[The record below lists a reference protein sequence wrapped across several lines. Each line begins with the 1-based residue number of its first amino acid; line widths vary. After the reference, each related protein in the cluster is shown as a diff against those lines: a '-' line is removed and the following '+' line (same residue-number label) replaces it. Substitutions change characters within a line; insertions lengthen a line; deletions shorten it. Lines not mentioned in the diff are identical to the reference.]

1 MRPAAD
7 LRSLAPVALALAAL
21 TCASPAPLRSAS
33 ASPVSSAFSAS
44 SSAFSALNPF
54 PLRVASLNLAA
65 DEVLVEILPPERLVA
80 VTAFADER
88 GTSNVVGRVPPS
100 VARFPRANVERLV
113 ALAPDLVVISQYTDA
128 DVQRQLERAGL
139 RLHRMEGL
147 ESLAGFRSAVLDLG
161 RAVGAEDAARRL
173 VERYDRTLAEVARR
187 VQGAPRPR
195 VLYWANP
202 MTAGAD
208 TAIGTLI
215 ECAGAVNVGRQLG
228 VSGIAPAGA
237 ERAFVADP
245 DVVLLGQWPGVKAAL
260 LGHPLLSRM
269 RAVREGKVVE
279 LPTELL
285 VALNH
290 HAAEACWALAHQLHP
305 DLVPR
310 PRP

>member
-1 MRPAAD
+1 
-7 LRSLAPVALALAAL
+7 
-21 TCASPAPLRSAS
+21 
-33 ASPVSSAFSAS
+33 
-44 SSAFSALNPF
+44 LNPF

>member
-1 MRPAAD
+1 MTRLIDVPFA
-7 LRSLAPVALALAAL
+7 RLAHWTSAVVFFLMF
-21 TCASPAPLRSAS
+21 SAS
-33 ASPVSSAFSAS
+33 SASFSAFSAV
-44 SSAFSALNPF
+44 NPF
-54 PLRVASLNLAA
+54 PLPVRVASLNLAA

-80 VTAFADER
+80 VTVFADER
-88 GTSNVVGRVPPS
+88 GTSNVVGRVPPG
-100 VARFPRANVERLV
+100 VARFPRADVERLI

-128 DVQRQLERAGL
+128 DVQRQLESAGM

-147 ESLAGFRSAVLDLG
+147 ETLGGFRAAVLELG
-161 RAVGAEDAARRL
+161 RAVGAEEAARRL
-173 VERYDRTLAEVARR
+173 VERYDRTLADLARR
-187 VQGAPRPR
+187 LEGAPRPR

-215 ECAGAVNVGRQLG
+215 ECAGAVNVGRELG
-228 VSGIAPAGA
+228 VRGIAPAGA

-260 LGHPLLSRM
+260 LGHPLLSRL
-269 RAVREGKVVE
+269 RAVREGRVVE

-290 HAAEACWALAHQLHP
+290 HAARACRELAHALHP
-305 DLVPR
+305 ARVPR
-310 PRP
+310 ERP